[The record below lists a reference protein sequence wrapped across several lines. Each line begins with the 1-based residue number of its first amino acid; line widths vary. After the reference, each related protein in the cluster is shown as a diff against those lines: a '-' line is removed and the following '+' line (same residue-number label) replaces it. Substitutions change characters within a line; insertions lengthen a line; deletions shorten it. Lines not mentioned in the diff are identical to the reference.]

1 MQMTELKIEER
12 HAMSYVAITRHT
24 SMGELGSEI
33 PPLLG
38 DVFGWL
44 GKQGVESAGPP
55 FFRYDV
61 IDMAGVMVVAAGV
74 PVAAPVAGEAEFEA
88 GTIPAGRYVTAV
100 HTGHPDELETATGQ
114 FLASAEAQGV
124 TWARTLEADGEHW
137 VARYEFYLD
146 SPDSQPDMTKW
157 RTELAFLTAD

>member
-1 MQMTELKIEER
+1 MQMTEPQIEER
-12 HAMSYVAITRHT
+12 QAMSYVAITRRT
-24 SMGELGSEI
+24 SMGQLGSEI

-44 GKQGVESAGPP
+44 GKQGLEPAGPP

-61 IDMAGVMVVAAGV
+61 IDMKGVMVVAAGV
-74 PVAAPVAGEAEFEA
+74 PVAAPVAGDGEIEA

-100 HTGHPDELETATGQ
+100 HTGHPDELERITGRL
-114 FLASAEAQGV
+114 LAWGEAQGV

-137 VARYEFYLD
+137 TARYEFYLD
-146 SPDSQPDMTKW
+146 SPESEPDMTKW
-157 RTELAFLTAD
+157 RTELAFLTA